1 MEPAELPGVVLRA
14 PQPLPC
20 WLPVVAW
27 RKITVDLCFFGGVPW
42 GITSWMVY
50 FMEKRIEMND
60 LGVPPHG
67 LETSGICGQ
76 RQNGQETMNCGCYIN
91 KKTL

>member
-1 MEPAELPGVVLRA
+1 VLRA

-27 RKITVDLCFFGGVPW
+27 RKITVDLCFFWGFPW

-50 FMEKRIEMND
+50 FMEKPIEMDD
-60 LGVPPHG
+60 LGIPLWIGNLRYLWPKAKWAGNHE
-67 LETSGICGQ
+67 LWMLYKQ
-76 RQNGQETMNCGCYIN
+76 
-91 KKTL
+91 KTL